1 MRAIHWL
8 PPLVWMAVVLGLS
21 SDAASAEQTSRV
33 LLPLLRWLLPGAPPE
48 QLAALHGLLRKAGHV
63 AEYATLALLWFRA
76 FRRGRGLAPRASAW
90 LALGASLAWA
100 FVDEWHQSALLA
112 RTGSALDVVLDAA
125 GAVAALGVV
134 RLGWRAAL
142 DGAATLCLWVAA
154 LGGGAVLAVNA
165 WAGVASGV
173 LWLTAPA
180 AALALLA
187 RRLVRARARSSP

>member
-1 MRAIHWL
+1 MPLAHWL
-8 PPLVWMAVVLGLS
+8 PPIAWMALVLGLS
-21 SDAASAEQTSRV
+21 TDAASAEQTSRF
-33 LLPLLRWLLPGAPPE
+33 LLPLLHWLLPGAAPE
-48 QLAALHGLLRKAGHV
+48 QIAAMHGLARKAGHV
-63 AEYATLALLWFRA
+63 IEYAILALLWFRA
-76 FRRGRGLAPRASAW
+76 FRRGRGLGPRASGW
-90 LALGASLAWA
+90 LPPPPRPPPG
-100 FVDEWHQSALLA
+100 
-112 RTGSALDVVLDAA
+112 G
-125 GAVAALGVV
+125 GVA

-142 DGAATLCLWVAA
+142 DGAATLGLWLAA